1 MCSSS
6 GISCLRLEDGRA
18 SKSRLRG
25 QFDRALIGALSRSSV
40 LLVNSPVLK
49 ARMSKFQCLRTL
61 AAELNPREN
70 RLFLANA
77 TMPTGHPKCRSRR
90 SPKGAYTR
98 AAHQAARLPASP
110 PTRSPSASTANE
122 PDNRQ
127 QYQRTEGGTT
137 TDEGALKVPTI
148 PMRRSPTI
156 PNPVPCAI
164 WPDSHPAMT
173 PTTNMIRRLSPDMY
187 IFGCGHMSGL
197 VARRICPLALMKSQ
211 APPYARR
218 GSSASLLPSDPAFP
232 GCRVHLLRGWSNS
245 AIIVNVLHV
254 VNRGGRIRSR

>member
-6 GISCLRLEDGRA
+6 GISCLRLEDGRW

-49 ARMSKFQCLRTL
+49 ARISKFQCLRTL

-70 RLFLANA
+70 RLFLANT

-90 SPKGAYTR
+90 RPKGAYTR
-98 AAHQAARLPASP
+98 AAHQAAGYQRLPQLARHP
-110 PTRSPSASTANE
+110 PLPRTSRMISNSTSAPKVAQL
-122 PDNRQ
+122 PM
-127 QYQRTEGGTT
+127 
-137 TDEGALKVPTI
+137 KVPTI

-156 PNPVPCAI
+156 PNPVPCTI

-173 PTTNMIRRLSPDMY
+173 PTTHQY
-187 IFGCGHMSGL
+187 YQETF
-197 VARRICPLALMKSQ
+197 ARHVH
-211 APPYARR
+211 
-218 GSSASLLPSDPAFP
+218 SSYP
-232 GCRVHLLRGWSNS
+232 
-245 AIIVNVLHV
+245 
-254 VNRGGRIRSR
+254 